1 MKRVIV
7 VGLAIWLAA
16 SIVLRLWGQ
25 HLLNPDSIPSVVRLF
40 VVSAALMAWL
50 PRWIFRRQN
59 IPREVWSTAVIALAA
74 PGMLLDSIST
84 FSFSTVFPN
93 IRPDAAALFGAW
105 ILVCNAAALIGAVT
119 GYSKRSAAA

>member
-16 SIVLRLWGQ
+16 TVALRLGGQ
-25 HLLNPDSIPSVVRLF
+25 HVLNPDNIPSVVRLF

-50 PRWIFRRQN
+50 PRLIFSRQR
-59 IPREVWSTAVIALAA
+59 IPREAWGTAVIALAA
-74 PGMLLDSIST
+74 PGMLLDSVST
-84 FSFSTVFPN
+84 FSFSTIFPN

-105 ILVCNAAALIGAVT
+105 LLVCNAAAMISAVT
-119 GYSKRSAAA
+119 SYSRKSVAR